1 MGKIVVNKHK
11 QFKENITSDE
21 FVNKGEIVISN
32 QVGSEGIF
40 VLNMDGE
47 AVFIPARREED
58 TDSSHILLSAI
69 EYDELVKNGKVIV
82 DGKEIIYNDKT
93 YYAIY
98 EADSEE

>member
-11 QFKENITSDE
+11 QFKKDITSDE

-40 VLNMDGE
+40 VLNMNGE
-47 AVFIPARREED
+47 VVFIPARREED

-82 DGKEIIYNDKT
+82 DGKEIIYNDET

>member
-11 QFKENITSDE
+11 QFKDNVTPSE

-40 VLNMDGE
+40 VLNMNGE
-47 AVFIPARREED
+47 AVFIPARREESA
-58 TDSSHILLSAI
+58 DSSHILLSSI

-82 DGKEIIYNDKT
+82 DGKEIIYNDET

-98 EADSEE
+98 ESDSEE